1 MACRQKIKGK
11 DQLYMRD
18 TKQMLIYIAKRL
30 VLMLFTFIIILTLCF
45 FLIRLLPD
53 NAAVAAPGQDPEV
66 YYMYQAALGRYVKDP
81 TVPEGYS
88 KVNIFIQYLNFWKN
102 LFAPGH
108 FTDSAGNVVEIS
120 RFGYSWIVKPLYS
133 PVEILAEGLPPTIII
148 NLYTML
154 ISIPI
159 GLGLGIFMAL
169 KKNKWQDH
177 LLSVLIMVFISVPS
191 FVYALLL
198 QISVYATGMN
208 DVIPPIMSGNIADIY
223 GNINWFSWKTTS
235 AMILPVVAM
244 SLGTIAGFAR
254 YTRAELTEVLTSD
267 FMLLARTKGLTRAQA
282 TIRHALR
289 NSLVPIFPMILG
301 QFLSILSGS
310 LVIEQIF
317 GVPGVGAL
325 FLNSIVSAKGADF
338 DVFLFVSMFYTLIG
352 LVGGLIV
359 DLSYGFVDPRIR
371 MGGGK

>member
-1 MACRQKIKGK
+1 
-11 DQLYMRD
+11 MRD
-18 TKQMLIYIAKRL
+18 KKQMLFYILKRL
-30 VLMLFTFIIILTLCF
+30 GLMVLTFFVILTVCF

-53 NAAVAAPGQDPEV
+53 SKASAPGVDSEI
-66 YYMYQAALGRYVKDP
+66 YYMYQEALGRYVKDP
-81 TVPEGYS
+81 TAEDGYS
-88 KVNIFIQYLNFWKN
+88 KVPLIIQYFNFWKT
-102 LFAPGH
+102 LFNPGT
-108 FTDSAGNVVEIS
+108 FVNAEGQVVELS
-120 RFGYSWIVKPLYS
+120 RFGYSWIIKKFYS
-133 PVEILAEGLPPTIII
+133 PVDILGERLPPTIII
-148 NLYTML
+148 NVYTMF
-154 ISIPI
+154 IAVPI

-177 LLSVLIMVFISVPS
+177 LLSVLIMIFISVPS

-198 QISVYATGMN
+198 QLGVYAGDLQN
-208 DVIPPIMSGNIADIY
+208 VIPPIMAGNIADAS
-223 GNINWFSWKTTS
+223 GNVNWFSWKATS

-244 SLGTIAGFAR
+244 SVGTIAGFAR

-267 FMLLARTKGLTRAQA
+267 FMLLARTKGLTRSQA
-282 TIRHALR
+282 TVRHALR

-310 LVIEQIF
+310 LIIESIF
-317 GVPGVGAL
+317 SVPGVGDV
-325 FLNSIVSAKGADF
+325 FLKSITHPSGPDF

-371 MGGGK
+371 MGGGKS

>member
-1 MACRQKIKGK
+1 
-11 DQLYMRD
+11 MRD
-18 TKQMLIYIAKRL
+18 SKQMLIYIGKRL
-30 VLMLFTFIIILTLCF
+30 VLMLFTFIIILTVCF

-53 NAAVAAPGQDPEV
+53 NAATAAPGQDAST
-66 YYMYQAALGRYVKDP
+66 YYRYQVALGRYVVDHDA
-81 TVPEGYS
+81 PEGYS
-88 KVNIFIQYLNFWKN
+88 RLNIFIQYINFWKN
-102 LFAPGH
+102 LFAPGAFETSPGV
-108 FTDSAGNVVEIS
+108 FTEVS
-120 RFGYSWIVKPLYS
+120 RFGYSWIIKPGYS
-133 PVEILAEGLPPTIII
+133 PVEILGEGLPPTVLI
-148 NLYTML
+148 NLYTMI
-154 ISIPI
+154 ISIPV

-198 QISVYATGMN
+198 QISVYSTGMN
-208 DVIPPIMSGNIADIY
+208 NVIPPLMAGNIADENGI
-223 GNINWFSWKTTS
+223 INWFSWKTTS
-235 AMILPVVAM
+235 AMILPVIAM

-282 TIRHALR
+282 TVRHAMR

-317 GVPGVGAL
+317 GVPGVGSL
-325 FLNSIVSAKGADF
+325 FLNSIVSSKGADF
-338 DVFLFVSMFYTLIG
+338 DVFLFVSMFYTIIG
-352 LVGGLIV
+352 LAGGLIV
-359 DLSYGFVDPRIR
+359 DVSYGLVDPRIR

>member
-1 MACRQKIKGK
+1 
-11 DQLYMRD
+11 MRD
-18 TKQMLIYIAKRL
+18 TKQMLTYIAKRL
-30 VLMLFTFIIILTLCF
+30 VLMLVSFIIILTLCF

-53 NAAVAAPGQDPEV
+53 NAAVAAPGSDPEV
-66 YYMYQAALGRYVKDP
+66 YYLYQVALGRYVKDP
-81 TVPEGYS
+81 SAPEGYS

-102 LFAPGH
+102 LFAPGT
-108 FTDSAGNVVEIS
+108 FTNDVGEVVELS
-120 RFGYSWIVKPLYS
+120 RFGYSWIIKPGYS
-133 PVEILAEGLPPTIII
+133 PVEILVEKLPPTVII
-148 NLYTML
+148 NLYTMI
-154 ISIPI
+154 ISIPV

-177 LLSVLIMVFISVPS
+177 VLSVLIMIFISVPS

-198 QISVYATGMN
+198 QMSVYATGMN
-208 DVIPPIMSGNIADIY
+208 NVLPPMMAGNIAVDAA
-223 GNINWFSWKTTS
+223 GNPDWFAWQTTS
-235 AMILPVVAM
+235 AMILPIIAM

-267 FMLLARTKGLTRAQA
+267 FMLLARTKGLTRSQA
-282 TIRHALR
+282 TVRHALR

-317 GVPGVGAL
+317 GIPGVGAV

-338 DVFLFVSMFYTLIG
+338 DVFLFVGMFYTIIG
-352 LVGGLIV
+352 LVGGIIV